1 LSRLLSLFIEYI
13 NIITGILVIMSFAG
27 LITLIVNEPA
37 GSDSLVFVVLIVLI
51 GLTVLNGFIAAL
63 VSLKRHLVD
72 IRTQKARQLQLLRT
86 IATLNAASEIEARK
100 VFVRAP
106 RVAVKF
112 RSWPHNYF
120 SRASH

>member
-1 LSRLLSLFIEYI
+1 
-13 NIITGILVIMSFAG
+13 MSFAG

-72 IRTQKARQLQLLRT
+72 IRTQKARQLQLLRA

-100 VFVRAP
+100 RADMKYP
-106 RVAVKF
+106 
-112 RSWPHNYF
+112 PTNY
-120 SRASH
+120 